1 MMTSKTAF
9 SASTEL
15 SVFASA
21 ANLSAGLIFLTSPAR
36 LTLDLVIRKVLPHL
50 LIPCPLSLPLLHQQ
64 VHLLLVPRVTL
75 LAIPI
80 RARKLLQK
88 LPPELRQHLANRA
101 SSVPVPLQRLDGSAL
116 LTKEFAT
123 HLTAV
128 NALPR
133 QEIVLACCY
142 CLALLLS
149 KSKVDHA

>member
-21 ANLSAGLIFLTSPAR
+21 ANLSAGLIFLTSPAL
-36 LTLDLVIRKVLPHL
+36 LTQDLVIRKVLPLL
-50 LIPCPLSLPLLHQQ
+50 LIPCPLFLPLLHQQ
-64 VHLLLVPRVTL
+64 VRLLLVPGVTL
-75 LAIPI
+75 PAIPT

-88 LPPELRQHLANRA
+88 LPPTLRQHLANRA
-101 SSVPVPLQRLDGSAL
+101 SSAPVPLQRLDGSAL
-116 LTKEFAT
+116 LTKEFAI

-133 QEIVLACCY
+133 QETVLACWY
-142 CLALLLS
+142 WLALLLS
-149 KSKVDHA
+149 TSKKDHA